1 MLERTGITGVEAR
14 QIALLWVLLADKKLL
29 ARVRPSDM
37 THPDMQAALDN
48 VQRGGEYDSLRR
60 VLKEWVGLDWDGK
73 EKLSETLIRAV
84 KHDGSVSLVVQLAN
98 EIAQEHLERN
108 DPEFVSKMLNL
119 EELLDFRR
127 KAIEHPE
134 ATYQEGLKK
143 ERERNQKAVAE
154 AKAIL
159 HPQKGRERA

>member
-1 MLERTGITGVEAR
+1 MGTDANAGADGNYRRRGASDCTPVGAAGGQETPGAGAAERHDAPGHAGGTRQRPAWRGIRLVASGAEGVGGAR
-14 QIALLWVLLADKKLL
+14 LG
-29 ARVRPSDM
+29 RE
-37 THPDMQAALDN
+37 
-48 VQRGGEYDSLRR
+48 GEVERD
-60 VLKEWVGLDWDGK
+60 
-73 EKLSETLIRAV
+73 
-84 KHDGSVSLVVQLAN
+84 VSLVVQLAN